1 MSVLSRGGVNRTL
14 RIIVFHKGI
23 ATLHQKLENSGGEH
37 GVKIQERAMNV
48 AFLPRSTGNQKICF
62 LVQGSRSDCTP
73 KESVFRE

>member
-1 MSVLSRGGVNRTL
+1 MGVLSRGGVNCTL
-14 RIIVFHKGI
+14 GIIVFHKSN
-23 ATLHQKLENSGGEH
+23 ATLHQKLENGGREH

-48 AFLPRSTGNQKICF
+48 AFLPRPTGNQKICF